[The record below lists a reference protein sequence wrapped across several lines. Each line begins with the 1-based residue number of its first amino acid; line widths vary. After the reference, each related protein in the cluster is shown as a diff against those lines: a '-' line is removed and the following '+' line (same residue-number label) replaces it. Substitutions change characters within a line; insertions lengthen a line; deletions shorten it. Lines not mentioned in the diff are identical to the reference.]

1 MPLRMDVLC
10 DALSIRRPH
19 TLPRAVREARY
30 RGYGCRGMLAVRME
44 SRPHFRYAKNTLSQS
59 RCRFDEGL
67 EGWRTT
73 GFRGTLDLVSV

>member
-1 MPLRMDVLC
+1 MGGEGSKIQRIWLQGHVGGSDGEQ
-10 DALSIRRPH
+10 A
-19 TLPRAVREARY
+19 
-30 RGYGCRGMLAVRME
+30 
-44 SRPHFRYAKNTLSQS
+44 HFRYAKNTLSQS